1 MPLIR
6 PARPGDL
13 GDILD
18 IYAAARRFMKAA
30 GNPTQWGDTDPR
42 EELVRED
49 IRLGHSHVVEVEGRI
64 QAVFAMIPGEDPT
77 YRVIEG
83 AWLDDGPYCAVHR
96 VASRGEVPGLT
107 TEIFRWVLARHPSVR
122 IDTHVDNRPMQR
134 ALEKNGFVPCGRI
147 QTLSGSPRVAYQKLR
162 TSQGPKAAAASGS
175 SPP

>member
-1 MPLIR
+1 MTVIR
-6 PARPGDL
+6 PARLADL

-30 GNPTQWGDTDPR
+30 GNPTQWEDTEPP
-42 EELVRED
+42 EELVQED
-49 IRLGHSHVVEVEGRI
+49 IRLGYSYVAVVDGRI

-96 VASRGEVPGLT
+96 VASRGEIRGMA

-122 IDTHVDNRPMQR
+122 IDTHNDNRPMR
-134 ALEKNGFVPCGRI
+134 HVLEKNGFIYCGRVWNRN
-147 QTLSGSPRVAYQKLR
+147 GAPRVAYQHLE
-162 TSQGPKAAAASGS
+162 G
-175 SPP
+175 